1 MIFTQSEKEEFIP
14 SFLRWAEGQ
23 PLVRAALLTSTLA
36 IPGADV
42 DILSDFDVI
51 LILSDVRPFFEDW
64 SWLGDFGTVLAK
76 YCDPLESRDGFLKSG
91 NVTQYENGLKIDF
104 TLWPVGLLQKIA
116 AAPALPDELDA
127 GYRVLLDKDQ
137 LTRDLTAP
145 TYRGYI
151 PSPPTEAEYLRRI
164 EEFFLD
170 TGYTAKYLWRGD
182 QMAAK
187 TLLDYFVKDEH
198 LRPMLEW
205 HMEIKHQWSLKPGL
219 HGRGLQKWLRG
230 DLWAELGDTYTGFGV
245 EENWQ
250 ALDRTIALM
259 RKVAQ
264 EVGAHLGYAYPAELD
279 RRAVGYVKAVK
290 NLPRSK

>member
-1 MIFTQSEKEEFIP
+1 MIFTSEEKEKFIP
-14 SFLRWAEGQ
+14 GFLRWAEGQ

-36 IPGADV
+36 IPGAEV

-64 SWLGDFGTVLAK
+64 AWLGDFGRVLAK
-76 YCDPLESRDGFLKSG
+76 YCDPLEARDGFLKSG

-104 TLWPVGLLQKIA
+104 TLWPVELLQKIA
-116 AAPALPDELDA
+116 ADPALPDELDA
-127 GYRVLLDKDQ
+127 GYRVLLDKDH
-137 LTRDLTAP
+137 LTEGLKAP
-145 TYRGYI
+145 AYRGYI
-151 PSPPTEAEYLRRI
+151 PSPPSEAEYLRKI

-182 QMAAK
+182 LMAAK
-187 TLLDYFVKDEH
+187 TLLDYFVKDEQ

-205 HMEIKHQWSLKPGL
+205 HMEIEHQWSLKPGP

-230 DLWAELGDTYTGFGV
+230 DLWAQLGETYTGFGV

-264 EVGAHLGYAYPAELD
+264 EVGARLGYAYPADLD
-279 RRAVGYVKAVK
+279 RRGVAYVRDVK
-290 NLPRSK
+290 NQPH

>member
-1 MIFTQSEKEEFIP
+1 MIFTEEEKGKFIP
-14 SFLRWAEGQ
+14 NFVRWAENQ

-36 IPGADV
+36 IPGAAV
-42 DILSDFDVI
+42 DIFSDFDVI
-51 LILSDVRPFFEDW
+51 LILSDVRPFFEDRA
-64 SWLGDFGTVLAK
+64 WLEDFGPVLAM
-76 YCDPLESRDGFLKSG
+76 YRDPLEPLDGFLKSG

-104 TLWPVGLLQKIA
+104 TLWPVELLQKTA
-116 AAPALPDELDA
+116 ASPQLPAEFDA
-127 GYRVLLDKDQ
+127 GYLVLLDKDH
-137 LTRDLTAP
+137 LTDSLKAP

-151 PSPPTEAEYLRRI
+151 PSPPSEAEYLRKI

-170 TGYTAKYLWRGD
+170 TGYTAKFLWRGD
-182 QMAAK
+182 LMAAK

-205 HMEIKHQWSLKPGL
+205 HMEIGHKWSLKPGP
-219 HGRGLQKWLRG
+219 HGRGLQKWLRP
-230 DLWAELGDTYTGFGV
+230 DLWAELGETYTGFGL

-264 EVGAHLGYAYPAELD
+264 EVGSHLGFAYPADLD
-279 RRAVGYVKAVK
+279 RRAVGYLDAVK
-290 NLPRSK
+290 NQPH